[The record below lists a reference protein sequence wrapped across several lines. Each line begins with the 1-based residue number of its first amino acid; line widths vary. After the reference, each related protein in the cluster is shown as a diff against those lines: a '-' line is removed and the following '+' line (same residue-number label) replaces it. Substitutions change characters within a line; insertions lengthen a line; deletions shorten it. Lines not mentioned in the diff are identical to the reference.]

1 MSYTRRFSK
10 TITVH
15 YSGSVSYPPSQHGGT
30 VSYSGT
36 ERETVHF
43 DVHVDTDP
51 FDHQVGEM
59 KDRVDLL
66 TGSVVAT
73 EAAHVKSISD
83 TSKKI
88 GDTIIAGFFK
98 TVKSDISQQIA
109 QLKITSETLL
119 MQMNKLAQRC
129 RDKKRQM
136 SVDYQRIADRYTKI
150 FTDLNKELENRIYS
164 IDEPVF
170 HASRMIDGV
179 ESLDGKEDTVATV
192 SVSSGENAHVH
203 SMLAANLAKKQ
214 AIGAIEKGK
223 RFLNV
228 QYATDAVIEKCLM
241 PEGKGAMLSTPFC
254 LMEATRSGGAT
265 DREIHA
271 SPLLKHVDNNVL
283 GNGMDAKGWEASI
296 PEDSAKA
303 ISDYFN
309 QEVAAD
315 RANAR
320 TDHDQRVADLTSRLF
335 NLSRTAA
342 PGK

>member
-10 TITVH
+10 TITVRYSGTVTYPPSKTGGVSH
-15 YSGSVSYPPSQHGGT
+15 YSGSAH
-30 VSYSGT
+30 
-36 ERETVHF
+36 ETVNF
-43 DVHVDTDP
+43 DVHVNTEP
-51 FDHQVGEM
+51 FDYEVGEM

-73 EAAHVKSISD
+73 EAAHVNSIRE
-83 TSKKI
+83 TTKKI

-136 SVDYQRIADRYTKI
+136 SVDYQRISDRYVKI

-170 HASRMIDGV
+170 HASRLIDGV
-179 ESLDGKEDTVATV
+179 ESLEGKEDAVATV

-214 AIGAIEKGK
+214 AIDAIEKGK

-228 QYATDAVIEKCLM
+228 QYATDTVIEKCLM
-241 PEGKGAMLSTPFC
+241 PEAKGSMLSTPFC
-254 LMEATRSGGAT
+254 LMEATRTGGAT
-265 DREIHA
+265 DREIFA
-271 SPLLKHVDNNVL
+271 SPLLKNIDNNTL
-283 GNGMDAKGWEASI
+283 GNGIDAKGWDGSI
-296 PEDSAKA
+296 DEDSVKA

-309 QEVAAD
+309 QEVAAE
-315 RANAR
+315 REKVR